1 MDTLWSPWRY
11 RYVTRQDRTPGCV
24 FCRIA
29 ALPELGEPSG
39 QDQQAQPDQE
49 NLVLF
54 RGRHNFVVLNR
65 FPYCTGHLMVV
76 PHAHLA
82 NLSDLPPDCLLEL
95 MQLAQRSESALR
107 TVYRPGGLNI
117 GLNLGECAGA
127 GIAAHLHLHVLPRW
141 PGDAS
146 FMTTI
151 GETRVIPEELPD
163 TWHKLRPHFQSSG
176 APRSE

>member
-11 RYVTRQDRTPGCV
+11 RYVTRQDRVPGCV
-24 FCRIA
+24 FCRIGGLA
-29 ALPELGEPSG
+29 ASPAPDAGFP
-39 QDQQAQPDQE
+39 QAPTDE
-49 NLVLF
+49 DNLVLH
-54 RGRHNFVVLNR
+54 RGRHAYVVLNR

-76 PHAHLA
+76 PYAHLA
-82 NLSDLPPDCLLEL
+82 SLSELPPDCLLEL
-95 MQLAQRSESALR
+95 MQLAQRAELALR
-107 TVYRPGGLNI
+107 AVYRPGGLNI

-151 GETRVIPEELPD
+151 GETRVIPEELHD
-163 TWHKLRPHFQSSG
+163 TWAKLKPHFAEDAG
-176 APRSE
+176 